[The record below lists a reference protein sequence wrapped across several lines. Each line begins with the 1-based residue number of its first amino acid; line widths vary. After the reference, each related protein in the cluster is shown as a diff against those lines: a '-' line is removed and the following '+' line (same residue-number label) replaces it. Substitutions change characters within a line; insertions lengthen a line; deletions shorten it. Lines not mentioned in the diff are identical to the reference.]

1 MSSIEDFKIQKVL
14 NGYIDDFLNDVDGEN
29 SEDGKLILKT
39 GFRTFDELVPLREKE
54 NKRFAI
60 SSPFLFSVKT

>member
-1 MSSIEDFKIQKVL
+1 MSSMEDFKIQKVL

-39 GFRTFDELVPLREKE
+39 GFRTFDELVTLREKE
-54 NKRFAI
+54 NKRLAI
-60 SSPFLFSVKT
+60 SSPFLFSART